1 MKRRNT
7 FDYIKLFFKGIFM
20 GIADAIPGVSGGT
33 IALLL
38 GIYEELIHTISSL
51 NFEQILYL
59 RKNGFKSFW
68 SKING
73 GFLFSL
79 LLGIGV
85 SLISFVKISASL
97 LDKYPLFV
105 WSFFLGLIIATVYV
119 IYKLIEKLNFRNI
132 LFVLISIMATLLLSS
147 FSTVEINN
155 IGLLYILFCGIIASS
170 AMILP
175 GISGSL
181 ILVILGVY
189 TFLINALNNLDI
201 LIIIAFILGAIIGL
215 LGFSRVL
222 KYLFNNY
229 RNITYSI
236 MLGLVIGS
244 IPKILKITLFLI
256 AEPWNKDLTAKVN
269 NIDIVISII
278 LMLCGFSLILIL
290 DKKTKK

>member
-1 MKRRNT
+1 
-7 FDYIKLFFKGIFM
+7 M

-201 LIIIAFILGAIIGL
+201 LIILAFILGAIIGL

-256 AEPWNKDLTAKVN
+256 AEPWNKDLTAKIN

>member
-201 LIIIAFILGAIIGL
+201 LIIIVFILGAIIGL

-244 IPKILKITLFLI
+244 IPKILKITLFII
-256 AEPWNKDLTAKVN
+256 AEPWNKDLTAKIN

>member
-1 MKRRNT
+1 
-7 FDYIKLFFKGIFM
+7 M

-85 SLISFVKISASL
+85 SLISFVKISAIL

-155 IGLLYILFCGIIASS
+155 ISLLYILFCGIIASS

-201 LIIIAFILGAIIGL
+201 LIILAFILGAIIGL

-256 AEPWNKDLTAKVN
+256 AEPWNKDLTAKIN

>member
-155 IGLLYILFCGIIASS
+155 ISLLYILFCGIIASS

-201 LIIIAFILGAIIGL
+201 LIIIVFILGAIIGL

>member
-85 SLISFVKISASL
+85 SLISFVKISAIL

-155 IGLLYILFCGIIASS
+155 ISLLYILFCGIIASS

-189 TFLINALNNLDI
+189 TFLISALYNLEISII
-201 LIIIAFILGAIIGL
+201 LTFIFGAIIGL

-222 KYLFNNY
+222 KYLFKNY

-236 MLGLVIGS
+236 MLGLIIGS